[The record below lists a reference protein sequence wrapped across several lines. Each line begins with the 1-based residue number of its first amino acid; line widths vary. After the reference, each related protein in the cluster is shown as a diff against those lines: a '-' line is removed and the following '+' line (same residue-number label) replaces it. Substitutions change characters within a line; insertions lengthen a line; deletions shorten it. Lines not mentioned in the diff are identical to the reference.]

1 MASDHRL
8 AEIIDESPSLR
19 LPLALVIRLTEPPV
33 SRPVSTAALLVAMLT
48 RESGTDKAISEGA
61 FFRHP
66 KVQGAG
72 AVEGMP
78 VEDADWPAAAL
89 ETAIGLGLVVR
100 FIARAGGLETRW
112 LMLNT
117 DRNVDMIGRLVSGVD
132 PAPEELWID
141 SVPPRI
147 DFDRP
152 TVFRLYEQNI
162 GPLTPLI
169 AQRLIKAGQEY
180 PLDWIESAIS
190 EAVAYNRRSWR
201 YIARILENRAT
212 EGAAG
217 RSSRT

>member
-8 AEIIDESPSLR
+8 AEIIEESPALR
-19 LPLALVIRLTEPPV
+19 LPVALAIRLTDPRV
-33 SRPVSTAALLVAMLT
+33 SRTVSSATLLVAMLT
-48 RESGTDKAISEGA
+48 RESRTDKAISEGA

-66 KVQGAG
+66 TVQRAG
-72 AVEGMP
+72 TVEGMP
-78 VEDADWPAAAL
+78 IDDADWPTAAV

-117 DRNVDMIGRLVSGVD
+117 DRNVEMIGRLVSGAE
-132 PAPEELWID
+132 PTPEELWID

-152 TVFRLYEQNI
+152 TIFRLYEQNI

-169 AQRLIKAGQEY
+169 AQRLITAGQEY
-180 PLDWIESAIS
+180 PLDWVEAAIS

-212 EGAAG
+212 EGASG
-217 RSSRT
+217 RISRG